1 MVNYSCE
8 KCGKEFTQK
17 GHYTKHVTKKN
28 PCVFESKIE
37 EMIEKAVA
45 KKIDDI
51 TYNASTIICSTNIIN
66 QQSSSIVDSI
76 ITHKEIK
83 YIDLFCGLGA
93 FHYAFNSLQTED
105 IKYKCVFAC
114 DIDDNVRKIYK
125 ENYGITPEGDINNI
139 NIENIPDFDILCG
152 GFPCFIAGTQT
163 LTNNGYK
170 NIEDVELTDKLL
182 THTGKFQN
190 ILNLQRK
197 QYSGELF
204 DIKIKYHPEIISST
218 EEHPFYVCEKKKKW
232 DSLNRQYNIFFTE
245 PKWKKANELTMNDYF
260 GMVINNNEIIP
271 EFTFEK
277 TINQHKKEQIYIKL
291 DNLDYWFVMGYLIG
305 DGWIE
310 ETTKEDGQCM
320 YKIRFAINNKDE
332 EEVFERINR
341 VIPITDKNCDTGNKC
356 KKFGC
361 SNFMLYNILKQFGKF
376 AYSKL
381 IPEWVQD
388 APKEFIQ
395 EFINGYMK
403 ADGCI
408 NNNNILQITTVS
420 SNLAYGLQRLYLKLG
435 HIFTINKCIRPKTT
449 VIEGKTVNQR
459 DTYCIRGV
467 LQKKN
472 IGSSFI
478 KKNYVWFA
486 PFKITKKNTSEI
498 PVYNFEVE
506 NDNSYIVKNT
516 IVHNCQPFSIAGKK
530 EGFEDKIKG
539 NLFYAILKI
548 IDIKTPNTIVLENVK
563 NLLTINGGETFNII
577 NEELQKRGYIVSF
590 KIIDSKYYNSPQSR
604 QRLFII
610 GSKIKKYEFPLEP
623 SKTITPVSSII
634 DYTETKYLNYE
645 DKYKLEKC
653 KETGTKNNCKMLYK
667 MIHKIS
673 NNGGRQGERVYSIDS
688 CGPTICA
695 SSGGPG
701 AKTGLYYIDEKVRR
715 LNVNEGL
722 KMFGFDEN
730 YKWNTIVKNEEMLFY
745 LGNCIVVNVVKVLL
759 SNL

>member
-1 MVNYSCE
+1 MVKYSCE

-17 GHYTKHVTKKN
+17 GHYTKHTTKKK
-28 PCVFESKIE
+28 PCIFESKIE
-37 EMIEKAVA
+37 EMIEKIVA
-45 KKIDDI
+45 KKIDEI
-51 TYNASTIICSTNIIN
+51 TFNASTNIIN
-66 QQSSSIVDSI
+66 QPSSCADDSI
-76 ITHKEIK
+76 ITHKEVK

-105 IKYKCVFAC
+105 TKYKCVFAC

-204 DIKIKYHPEIISST
+204 DIKIKFHPEIISST

-232 DSLNRQYNIFFTE
+232 DSLNRRYNIFFTE
-245 PKWKKANELTMNDYF
+245 PKWKKANELTMKDYF
-260 GMVINNNEIIP
+260 GMVINDNEIIP

-277 TINQHKKEQIYIKL
+277 TINQHKKEQINIKL
-291 DNLDYWFVMGYLIG
+291 DNLDYWFVMGYFIG

-310 ETTKEDGQCM
+310 ETTKEDEQCM

-332 EEVFERINR
+332 EEVFERINK
-341 VIPITDKNCDTGNKC
+341 VIPIVDKKCDTGGKC

-361 SNFMLYNILKQFGKF
+361 SNIIWYNILKEFGKF
-376 AYSKL
+376 AHGKL

-408 NNNNILQITTVS
+408 NNNNISQITTVS

-435 HIFTINKCIRPKTT
+435 HIFSINKCVRPKTT
-449 VIEGKTVNQR
+449 VIEGRTVNQR
-459 DTYCIRGV
+459 DTYCIRRV

-478 KKNYVWFA
+478 KNNYVWFS
-486 PFKITKKNTSEI
+486 PFKITKRNTNETT
-498 PVYNFEVE
+498 VYNFEVE
-506 NDNSYIVKNT
+506 NDNSYIIKNT

-539 NLFYAILKI
+539 NLFYSILKI
-548 IDIKTPNTIVLENVK
+548 IDIKMPNTIVLENVK

-577 NEELQKRGYIVSF
+577 NAELQNRGYIVSF

-604 QRLFII
+604 QRIFII

-623 SKTITPVSSII
+623 SKIITPVSSII
-634 DYTETKYLNYE
+634 DYNETKYLNYE

-653 KETGTKNNCKMLYK
+653 KDTGSKNNCKMLYK
-667 MIHKIS
+667 LIHKIS

-701 AKTGLYYIDEKVRR
+701 AKTGLYYIDGKVRR

-722 KMFGFDEN
+722 KMFGFDED
-730 YKWNTIVKNEEMLFY
+730 YKWNTIVKNEEILFY

-759 SNL
+759 SNLL